1 MINGE
6 IDMKKLLQRSLSLVL
21 AFVVVF
27 TGLAVTA
34 NKAAAKA
41 KSYKTYIMFAD
52 STWKVQNGMSDDAC
66 KGAKNIKNKKGAQKV
81 TLNINRSDL
90 DGKDEEITA
99 ANVLCVDVV
108 DLMKDYKESKV
119 KISNVVVKVDGKKV
133 AIKAAK
139 LKQGYIEKEHQS
151 EGNYKYRLELFN
163 EYGDTQADPC
173 AAPEKFAFKKSLSIS
188 FKIKLK

>member
-1 MINGE
+1 
-6 IDMKKLLQRSLSLVL
+6 MKKALKRSLSLVL
-21 AFVVVF
+21 ALAMVV
-27 TGLAVTA
+27 TGFAVTA
-34 NKAAAKA
+34 DKASAKA
-41 KSYKTYIMFAD
+41 KNYKTYIMFAD

-66 KGAKNIKNKKGAQKV
+66 KGAKTIKNKKGSQKV
-81 TLNINRSDL
+81 SLTINRKDF
-90 DGKDEEITA
+90 DGASESITSTT
-99 ANVLCVDVV
+99 VLCVDIV

-133 AIKAAK
+133 AISGAK

-163 EYGDTQADPC
+163 EYGDTKADPC